1 MPLPDLFV
9 VGAPKAGTT
18 ALHAALAG
26 HPGLHM
32 SPVKEPKFYLC
43 DERPPPKQGGPGDNH
58 SLREWVWH
66 RDRYEALFE
75 YARPGALKGESTPFY
90 LWSRAAQRRIAQEIP
105 DARFVAIVRDPVDRA
120 YSNWTHL
127 WSDGLE
133 PVGDFLE
140 ACDLEPERAAAGWAP
155 FWRYR
160 GLGRYG
166 QQIEHLLTLFPA
178 GPGPR
183 APLPRHGRRSGRHAR
198 PHRQVP
204 RDRPRG
210 LPRPAGA
217 VGERVDL
224 GRADAGQPGAPPG
237 RAHRGVD
244 RASSPRPSLWR
255 TASKPAAEGAAG
267 PRQLSAPTSP
277 PEQRTAVLA
286 PLVDDVRL
294 LHRLTGIDVDDWLD
308 SGRRGAR
315 TPSGGRERRRP
326 GSPRSR
332 GGGRRR
338 AARRCSGSGGR
349 RARAVSDA
357 AGASPTGVNTP
368 LPLAAATP
376 VRSSQ
381 FSSKVARP
389 S

>member
-18 ALHAALAG
+18 ALHTALAG
-26 HPGLHM
+26 HPALHM

-75 YARPGALKGESTPFY
+75 YAPPGALKGESTPFY
-90 LWSRAAQRRIAQEIP
+90 LWSRSAQRRIAREIP
-105 DARFVAIVRDPVDRA
+105 GARFVAVVRDPVDRA

-166 QQIEHLLTLFPA
+166 QQIEHLLTLFPSDQVHVLRYRDLVDDPA
-178 GPGPR
+178 DTLTRIAKFLEIDPEGF
-183 APLPRHGRRSGRHAR
+183 AA
-198 PHRQVP
+198 RQVP
-204 RDRPRG
+204 WENVSTWVEPTPVNQVLRRG
-210 LPRPAGA
+210 VRTGA
-217 VGERVDL
+217 WI
-224 GRADAGQPGAPPG
+224 GQFAPPI
-237 RAHRGVD
+237 A
-244 RASSPRPSLWR
+244 WR
-255 TASKPAAEGAAG
+255 TASRPILRALRGRHSCRPDLTAD
-267 PRQLSAPTSP
+267 
-277 PEQRTAVLA
+277 QRAAVLA
-286 PLVDDVRL
+286 PLVDDIRL

-308 SGRRGAR
+308 Q
-315 TPSGGRERRRP
+315 T
-326 GSPRSR
+326 
-332 GGGRRR
+332 
-338 AARRCSGSGGR
+338 
-349 RARAVSDA
+349 D
-357 AGASPTGVNTP
+357 AGAYSVS
-368 LPLAAATP
+368 
-376 VRSSQ
+376 RS
-381 FSSKVARP
+381 
-389 S
+389 